1 MKPLEGVRILA
12 IEQFGAGPYGS
23 MFLSDLGAEVIKI
36 ENAETRGDTARS
48 VGPRFLGEDDS
59 EYFQSINTN
68 KTSVTLD
75 LKSTEGKKDKKDKKT
90 RIIYHFVMHIKDESV
105 EKTDKFLDVYV
116 LTGEYESHLFSQ
128 WNLLPAIDKT
138 DSWNTIKES
147 KLKEFEKRL
156 KSLKNPGNR
165 VKLSLEFVLTKQGK
179 VFCGF
184 IETIFQ

>member
-1 MKPLEGVRILA
+1 
-12 IEQFGAGPYGS
+12 
-23 MFLSDLGAEVIKI
+23 
-36 ENAETRGDTARS
+36 
-48 VGPRFLGEDDS
+48 
-59 EYFQSINTN
+59 
-68 KTSVTLD
+68 
-75 LKSTEGKKDKKDKKT
+75 
-90 RIIYHFVMHIKDESV
+90 MHIKDESV
-105 EKTDKFLDVYV
+105 EKSDKFLDVNV

-128 WNLLPAIDKT
+128 WNLLPAIDQT